1 MRTHYRFL
9 HFKNVRVRRT
19 ETLSKRR
26 VRFGLDTGWFS
37 VLLFGRDV
45 RETREALISF
55 EIVIELLFVVDVVV
69 VIVVITRVLPMFLLL
84 KSLSFTR
91 VSGSLCTKSTCLFFP
106 DARTWF
112 WPFRFWSHSRRPR
125 SRHR

>member
-19 ETLSKRR
+19 ETISKRR

-91 VSGSLCTKSTCLFFP
+91 VSGSLCTRNFCPFSA
-106 DARTWF
+106 DERTSI
-112 WPFRFWSHSRRPR
+112 WPFRFWSRSKRPR
-125 SRHR
+125 SRHP